1 MSLLLKIPVIISL
14 IFFFCYSYQII
25 YIPVSILKKSKPI
38 GEVKPHRFAV
48 LISARNESV
57 VIGDLLDSIRRQ
69 TYPQEL
75 IHTFVIADN
84 CTDNTAEIAREH
96 GATVYTRFND
106 QLVGKGYALHELLGH
121 IREDYPEGFDGYFV
135 FDADNILRP
144 DYIERMNETFSSGY
158 EITTS
163 YRNSKNY
170 GANWISAGY
179 ALWFL
184 RESQYLNGA
193 RMKLGTSCAVSGTG
207 FLFSHKVMEENGG
220 WPFYLLVE
228 DIQFSICSILRGY
241 KIGYCE
247 KAELFDEQPVTFR
260 QSWRQRS
267 RWAKGY
273 FQVMHHYG
281 AKLIGKAAH
290 GSFSALDMS
299 LNIMPAFI
307 LSAAMIVV
315 ELVKFFVCLIAGL
328 GLGEFWLSVG
338 KLLVGVFGLLFIIG
352 LITTITEWDNIH
364 TTTPKKI
371 LALFTFPL
379 FMFTYLP
386 ITFHAMFARPTWK
399 PIEHTYTAADMLAD
413 APEIGRE
420 SQNADVSEAVG
431 SGTRK

>member
-14 IFFFCYSYQII
+14 IFFVCYSYQII
-25 YIPVSILKKSKPI
+25 YIPIAILKKRRPMLPAT
-38 GEVKPHRFAV
+38 PHRFAV

-57 VIGDLLDSIRRQ
+57 VIADLLDSIRKQ
-69 TYPQEL
+69 TYPQDL
-75 IHTFVIADN
+75 IHVFVIADN
-84 CTDNTAEIAREH
+84 CTDNTADIARAH

-106 QLVGKGYALHELLGH
+106 KLIGKGYALNELLGH
-121 IREDYPEGFDGYFV
+121 IRRDYPDAFDGFFV

-144 DYIERMNETFSSGY
+144 DYIERMNEMFSSGY

-207 FLFSHKVMEENGG
+207 FLFSNKVMKENDG
-220 WPFYLLVE
+220 WPFFLLVE
-228 DIQFSICSILRGY
+228 DIQFSIVSILKGY
-241 KIGYCE
+241 KIGYCDR
-247 KAELFDEQPVTFR
+247 AELFDEQPVTFR

-273 FQVMHHYG
+273 FQVMRHYG
-281 AKLIGKAAH
+281 AKLIGTAVK

-328 GLGEFWLSVG
+328 GLGEFWLSLG
-338 KLLVGVFGLLFIIG
+338 QLLIGVFGLLFIIG
-352 LITTITEWDNIH
+352 LITTITEWDKIH

-386 ITFHAMFARPTWK
+386 ITFHAMFARPSWK
-399 PIEHTYTAADMLAD
+399 PIEHTYTAAHMHSD
-413 APEIGRE
+413 APEIE
-420 SQNADVSEAVG
+420 LEDAQSVG
-431 SGTRK
+431 TGTK

>member
-14 IFFFCYSYQII
+14 IFFVCYSYQII
-25 YIPVSILKKSKPI
+25 YIPISILKKSRPI
-38 GEVKPHRFAV
+38 QNVTPHRFAV

-57 VIGDLLDSIRRQ
+57 VIGDLLDSIRGQ
-69 TYPQEL
+69 TYPQDL

-84 CTDNTAEIAREH
+84 CTDDTADIARAH

-121 IREDYPEGFDGYFV
+121 IRKDYPGAFDGYFV

-193 RMKLGTSCAVSGTG
+193 RMKIGSSCAVSGTG
-207 FLFSHKVMEENGG
+207 FLFSHKVMEENDG

-273 FQVMHHYG
+273 FQVMRHYG
-281 AKLIGKAAH
+281 TKLIGKAAK

-315 ELVKFFVCLIAGL
+315 ELAKFFVCLIAGL
-328 GLGEFWLSVG
+328 GLGEFWFSLAQ
-338 KLLVGVFGLLFIIG
+338 LLVGVFGLLFIIG
-352 LITTITEWDNIH
+352 LITTITEWDRIH

-371 LALFTFPL
+371 SALFTFPL

-386 ITFHAMFARPTWK
+386 ITFHAMFARPSWK
-399 PIEHTYTAADMLAD
+399 PIEHTYTAADMFAES
-413 APEIGRE
+413 PEIKQE
-420 SQNADVSEAVG
+420 DATVT
-431 SGTRK
+431 SGTNR

>member
-25 YIPVSILKKSKPI
+25 YIPLAILKKDRPLQPA
-38 GEVKPHRFAV
+38 VPHRFAV

-57 VIGDLLDSIRRQ
+57 VIGDLLESIRSQ

-84 CTDNTAEIAREH
+84 CTDDTAEIARRH

-106 QLVGKGYALHELLGH
+106 ELVGKGYALHELLGH
-121 IREDYPEGFDGYFV
+121 IREDCPEAFDGYFV

-184 RESQYLNGA
+184 RESQYLNRA
-193 RMKLGTSCAVSGTG
+193 RMKIGSSCAVSGTG
-207 FLFSHKVMEENGG
+207 FLFSHRVMEENDG

-228 DIQFSICSILRGY
+228 DIQFSVCSILRGY

-247 KAELFDEQPVTFR
+247 QAELFDEQPVTFA

-273 FQVMHHYG
+273 FQVMRHYG
-281 AKLIGKAAH
+281 AKLIGGAFH

-328 GLGEFWLSVG
+328 GLGEFWVSLG
-338 KLLVGVFGLLFIIG
+338 NLLIGVFGLLFIIG
-352 LITTITEWDNIH
+352 LITTITEWDKIH

-371 LALFTFPL
+371 WALFTFPL

-399 PIEHTYTAADMLAD
+399 PIVHTYTAADMLAESPELRAD
-413 APEIGRE
+413 ADKTDT
-420 SQNADVSEAVG
+420 ADTHS
-431 SGTRK
+431 